1 MYEIDPKFF
10 SNDGSLDV
18 EAACAAGRQAR
29 AHIVSHGVK
38 RISGWAFKAVGA
50 VFGVVGKIFLVTPSL
65 RVK

>member
-18 EAACAAGRQAR
+18 EAACAAGRKAR
-29 AHIVSHGVK
+29 ARIVSHGAK
-38 RISGWAFKAVGA
+38 RTSGWAAKAVGA
-50 VFGVVGKIFLVTPSL
+50 VVGAVGKMFVATPNL